1 MITTIARKEFVEI
14 WRDGRFRRAAA
25 IVLMLLLAALAM
37 GYKHFRDGRQ
47 EQAVARAFDEQQ
59 WLGQGERNPHSAAHF
74 GKYAFKPLTPLSFI
88 DRGVNSYLG
97 IAVWLEAHYQNPF
110 RYRPAEDSTAVQRF
124 GELTA
129 SVVLQLLVPLLII
142 LLAFSTF
149 AGERESGTLRQLL
162 SAGASAK
169 TLASGKALGVTG
181 ALALLLV
188 PATVIG
194 VAALAL
200 AATGSSADG
209 LGSSAGRFALMVFSY
224 LLYFGTFACVAIAV
238 SAMARTARMALL
250 VLFAFWIIN
259 CLVVPRA
266 AADAAQLL
274 YPAPSHTEF
283 WEQVHKDM
291 REGINGHNPSDK
303 RIEDAKKLLLARYQV
318 EKVEDLPI
326 NFAGWALQQGEEYG
340 NKVFDKRYGELWEIF
355 ERQNRVHDL
364 GAIFAPLLAVR
375 SLSMSL
381 AGTDFNHHRH
391 FATQA
396 EEYRRLVNRMLNE
409 NMMRNAGKKDF
420 QYTANQTLWQSIPPF
435 YYQMP
440 STAWALQTQKLPLA
454 LLLLWALGAIGLAAL
469 AVGNLKVE

>member
-250 VLFAFWIIN
+250 V
-259 CLVVPRA
+259 
-266 AADAAQLL
+266 
-274 YPAPSHTEF
+274 
-283 WEQVHKDM
+283 
-291 REGINGHNPSDK
+291 
-303 RIEDAKKLLLARYQV
+303 
-318 EKVEDLPI
+318 
-326 NFAGWALQQGEEYG
+326 
-340 NKVFDKRYGELWEIF
+340 
-355 ERQNRVHDL
+355 
-364 GAIFAPLLAVR
+364 
-375 SLSMSL
+375 
-381 AGTDFNHHRH
+381 
-391 FATQA
+391 
-396 EEYRRLVNRMLNE
+396 
-409 NMMRNAGKKDF
+409 
-420 QYTANQTLWQSIPPF
+420 
-435 YYQMP
+435 
-440 STAWALQTQKLPLA
+440 
-454 LLLLWALGAIGLAAL
+454 
-469 AVGNLKVE
+469 